1 MGVEEVVTRWV
12 KKISVEICNNSLNN
26 RKRPMGLG
34 TRKYIRWSSKTTA
47 LQVPVYLLLVITVT
61 SSAGVSC
68 TRYFIKKTLFK
79 KISVNH
85 MWQACRNCQIKVID
99 LWRLRSHVSL
109 TNFKPH
115 LICVAMSK
123 STSSTMPVTEV
134 QVFLICFRFSPSK
147 FYPDVAFYFLNLRG
161 IFFTY
166 N

>member
-1 MGVEEVVTRWV
+1 
-12 KKISVEICNNSLNN
+12 
-26 RKRPMGLG
+26 MGLD
-34 TRKYIRWSSKTTA
+34 TRKYIRWSNKTA
-47 LQVPVYLLLVITVT
+47 VSSVPVYLLLVITVT
-61 SSAGVSC
+61 SSVGVSF
-68 TRYFIKKTLFK
+68 TSYFLKKLL
-79 KISVNH
+79 IQADLVNH

-147 FYPDVAFYFLNLRG
+147 FSPDVAFYFLKLRG
-161 IFFTY
+161 IFFT
-166 N
+166 

>member
-12 KKISVEICNNSLNN
+12 KIISVEICKNKSNN
-26 RKRPMGLG
+26 RKWSMGFD
-34 TRKYIRWSSKTTA
+34 TRKYILWSNKTD
-47 LQVPVYLLLVITVT
+47 LLLVPVYVLLVIAVT
-61 SSAGVSC
+61 SSVGVSF
-68 TRYFIKKTLFK
+68 TSYFVKKKLLIQ
-79 KISVNH
+79 KILVNH
-85 MWQACRNCQIKVID
+85 MWQACRNCQIKVIR

-147 FYPDVAFYFLNLRG
+147 FYPVVAIYFLKLRG
-161 IFFTY
+161 IFFT
-166 N
+166 

>member
-12 KKISVEICNNSLNN
+12 KIISVEICACNNSLNN

-85 MWQACRNCQIKVID
+85 M
-99 LWRLRSHVSL
+99 
-109 TNFKPH
+109 
-115 LICVAMSK
+115 
-123 STSSTMPVTEV
+123 
-134 QVFLICFRFSPSK
+134 
-147 FYPDVAFYFLNLRG
+147 
-161 IFFTY
+161 
-166 N
+166 

>member
-85 MWQACRNCQIKVID
+85 M
-99 LWRLRSHVSL
+99 
-109 TNFKPH
+109 
-115 LICVAMSK
+115 
-123 STSSTMPVTEV
+123 
-134 QVFLICFRFSPSK
+134 
-147 FYPDVAFYFLNLRG
+147 
-161 IFFTY
+161 
-166 N
+166 